1 MAPVGLALGSLLPTA
16 LVAGAVGAPIASSV
30 MAMTADKPQTPQ
42 TPQMPELPKVED
54 AAKQAKARQTQKRA
68 DIARSKSV
76 FTNPLGITEQAN
88 TARRSLLGV

>member
-30 MAMTADKPQTPQ
+30 MAMTADKPQ

-76 FTNPLGITEQAN
+76 FTNPLGITEQAE

>member
-30 MAMTADKPQTPQ
+30 MAMTADKPQ